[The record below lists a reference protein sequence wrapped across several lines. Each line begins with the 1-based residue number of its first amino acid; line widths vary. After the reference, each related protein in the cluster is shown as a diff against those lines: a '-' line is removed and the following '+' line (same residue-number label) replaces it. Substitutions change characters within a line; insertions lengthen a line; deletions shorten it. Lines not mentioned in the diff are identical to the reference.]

1 MTTTTGTYAKIMD
14 LISNAMPMPAVP
26 TTDPLSL
33 RRRVARALW
42 RHIFP
47 MVAGLLAYSWAPAHA
62 LDLADYRGKVV
73 VVDFWASWCVP
84 CRQSFPWLNAMH
96 DEYADDGLVILGV
109 NTDVDAAEARQFL
122 EDYPA
127 RFEIVYDPEGE
138 LARAFEVVAMPS
150 SYVFARDGQLDARHL
165 GFLRSRRDEY
175 EAVIQRLIAER
186 YTEDTDE

>member
-1 MTTTTGTYAKIMD
+1 MTATRRLMILCAFLLGLA
-14 LISNAMPMPAVP
+14 APPAQ
-26 TTDPLSL
+26 
-33 RRRVARALW
+33 
-42 RHIFP
+42 
-47 MVAGLLAYSWAPAHA
+47 A
-62 LDLADYRGKVV
+62 LDLTQYSGKVV

-109 NTDVDAAEARQFL
+109 NTDVDAAEAQQFL

-127 RFEIVYDPEGE
+127 KFEILYDPEGE

-150 SYVFARDGQLDARHL
+150 SYVFARDGELDARHL

-175 EAVIQRLIAER
+175 EAVIQRLIAEPN
-186 YTEDTDE
+186 TEDSDE

>member
-1 MTTTTGTYAKIMD
+1 MTATRRLMILCACLLGLA
-14 LISNAMPMPAVP
+14 S
-26 TTDPLSL
+26 PL
-33 RRRVARALW
+33 AQ
-42 RHIFP
+42 
-47 MVAGLLAYSWAPAHA
+47 A
-62 LDLADYRGKVV
+62 LDLTQYSGKVV

-109 NTDVDAAEARQFL
+109 NTDADAAEAQQFL

-127 RFEIVYDPEGE
+127 KFEIVYDPEGE

-150 SYVFARDGQLDARHL
+150 SYVFARDGELDARHL

-175 EAVIQRLIAER
+175 EAVIQRLIAEPN
-186 YTEDTDE
+186 TEDSDE

>member
-1 MTTTTGTYAKIMD
+1 MTATRR
-14 LISNAMPMPAVP
+14 LIILCACLFGLPA
-26 TTDPLSL
+26 
-33 RRRVARALW
+33 
-42 RHIFP
+42 
-47 MVAGLLAYSWAPAHA
+47 APAHA
-62 LDLADYRGKVV
+62 LDLTQYSGKVV

-109 NTDVDAAEARQFL
+109 NTDADAAEAQQFL

-127 RFEIVYDPEGE
+127 NFEIVYDPEGE

-150 SYVFARDGQLDARHL
+150 SYVFARDGELDARHL

-175 EAVIQRLIAER
+175 EAVIQRLIAEPN
-186 YTEDTDE
+186 TEDSDE

>member
-1 MTTTTGTYAKIMD
+1 MD
-14 LISNAMPMPAVP
+14 FISSATPMPAVP
-26 TTDPLSL
+26 TTDLL
-33 RRRVARALW
+33 FLGRRVAGTLW

-47 MVAGLLAYSWAPAHA
+47 LVAGLLAYSWAPAHA

-109 NTDVDAAEARQFL
+109 NTDVDAAEAQQFL

-127 RFEIVYDPEGE
+127 KFEIVYDPEGE
-138 LARAFEVVAMPS
+138 LARTFEVVAMPS
-150 SYVFARDGQLDARHL
+150 SYVFARDGELDARHL

-175 EAVIQRLIAER
+175 EAVIQRLIAEPN
-186 YTEDTDE
+186 TEDSDE

>member
-1 MTTTTGTYAKIMD
+1 MTATRR
-14 LISNAMPMPAVP
+14 LIILCACFLGLPA
-26 TTDPLSL
+26 
-33 RRRVARALW
+33 AL
-42 RHIFP
+42 
-47 MVAGLLAYSWAPAHA
+47 AHA
-62 LDLADYRGKVV
+62 LDLTQYSGKVV

-109 NTDVDAAEARQFL
+109 NTDADAAEAQQFL

-127 RFEIVYDPEGE
+127 KFEIVYDPEGE

-150 SYVFARDGQLDARHL
+150 SYVFARDGELDARHL

-175 EAVIQRLIAER
+175 EAVIQRLIAEPN
-186 YTEDTDE
+186 TEDSDE

>member
-1 MTTTTGTYAKIMD
+1 MTVTRRLMILCVCLLGLA
-14 LISNAMPMPAVP
+14 S
-26 TTDPLSL
+26 PL
-33 RRRVARALW
+33 
-42 RHIFP
+42 
-47 MVAGLLAYSWAPAHA
+47 AHA
-62 LDLADYRGKVV
+62 LDLTQYYGKVV

-109 NTDVDAAEARQFL
+109 NTDAAAAEAQQFL

-127 RFEIVYDPEGE
+127 KFEIVYDPEGE

-150 SYVFARDGQLDARHL
+150 SYVFARDGELDARHL

-175 EAVIQRLIAER
+175 EAVIQRLIAEPN
-186 YTEDTDE
+186 TEDSDE